1 MKIDVQK
8 TPELSQL
15 CKLIQNI
22 AVAMMT
28 THDALGALVSRP
40 MVPLEM
46 DATGALWFFT
56 DKRSD
61 KVEHLQEVNL
71 GFADVGQSIFVSL
84 SGSGEIHADQARV
97 DRLWTPFAKP
107 WFPDGPESSHLA
119 LLKFT
124 PRTAEYW
131 DAPHGRMA
139 RMFAMAASVAAGRP
153 VSLGTHDTLTGLSAP
168 P

>member
-1 MKIDVQK
+1 MKTDVQK

-71 GFADVGQSIFVSL
+71 GFADAGQSIFVSL

-139 RMFAMAASVAAGRP
+139 RMFAMAASVAAGKP